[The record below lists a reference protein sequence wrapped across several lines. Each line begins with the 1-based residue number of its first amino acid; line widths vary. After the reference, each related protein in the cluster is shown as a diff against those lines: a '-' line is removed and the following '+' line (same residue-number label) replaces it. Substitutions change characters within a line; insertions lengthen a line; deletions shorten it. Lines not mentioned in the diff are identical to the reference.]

1 MPRPSWARSAAAGS
15 VAIMTTVS
23 GPRVAVDWFAPVL
36 GMDGFVDYSTRLAR
50 GLAAAT
56 PTTAF
61 SPDHPRW
68 APEVLEDVAAVER
81 VTVAE
86 ATSRTERTAHW
97 YDDELPRALEH
108 AADDIDVV
116 WAPAFFLPDPS
127 PVPRV
132 LTVHDLSFVHHPDRF
147 SPENRALYVDRGR
160 PDAERA
166 DAVLAISE
174 STARDV
180 VELWGVDPARVVVT
194 LLGPTVEVG
203 DVDRE
208 ASRARAVQRLGL
220 PAGGR
225 FVVAVSPTHWRKNL
239 RLVVREHQL
248 LPVDLRRE
256 LPLVLVNAD
265 EPQTHQILGEEGRDA
280 VVVLGRVDDDALR
293 DLVAGAVALLHGS
306 SLEGFGLPALNAMAL
321 GTPLVANDAP
331 SLSEVGAG
339 AARFVHIDER
349 GSMAAAVAEVAQDGA
364 LAARLS
370 AAGLRRAADFDW
382 ATTTARTLTT
392 LRDVAAGSLPS
403 LSVAAG
409 RQPAGES

>member
-1 MPRPSWARSAAAGS
+1 
-15 VAIMTTVS
+15 MTTTS

-36 GMDGFVDYSTRLAR
+36 GMDGFVDCSTRLAH
-50 GLAAAT
+50 GLAAQT
-56 PTTAF
+56 PTTLF
-61 SPDHPRW
+61 SPDHPWW
-68 APEVLEDVAAVER
+68 APEVLADVAAVER
-81 VTVAE
+81 VAVAE
-86 ATSRTERTAHW
+86 ASSRTERTAHW
-97 YDDELPRALEH
+97 YDGELPRALER
-108 AADDIDVV
+108 AADDVDVV

-194 LLGPTVEVG
+194 LLGPTVAVG
-203 DVDRE
+203 HVDRD
-208 ASRARAVQRLGL
+208 ASRARAVRRLGL

-239 RLVVREHQL
+239 RLLVREHQL
-248 LPVDLRRE
+248 LPAALRRE

-265 EPQTHQILGEEGRDA
+265 QPETHRILAEEGDDA

-321 GTPLVANDAP
+321 GTPLIANDAP

-339 AARFVHIDER
+339 AARFVDITEL
-349 GSMAAAVAEVAQDGA
+349 GSMARAVEEVAHDDA
-364 LAARLS
+364 LAAALS

-382 ATTTARTLTT
+382 ATTTERTLTT
-392 LRDVAAGSLPS
+392 LRDVAAGRLPT
-403 LSVAAG
+403 LSVATS
-409 RQPAGES
+409 RP